1 MRNDL
6 LNSARRAVKYWW
18 LSLIVGLLALGIGVW
33 CLFKPLEALLTLTI
47 LFVTGFIVVGVLE
60 IIFAIS
66 NKNAIDGWGWTF
78 ASGIIDLALGL
89 LLLFIPIETPLI
101 MIYFVG
107 FWIMFQSVWAIGM
120 AVDLQKIR
128 IDGWGWLLAL
138 AILGLIFSFVFI
150 LSPGF
155 GGGFIVA
162 LMSISFIAYGIFRI
176 YLSFKFKS
184 YKDKLDQIE
193 E

>member
-1 MRNDL
+1 MKNDL
-6 LNSARRAVKYWW
+6 LNSARKAVKYWW
-18 LSLIVGLLALGIGVW
+18 LSLIIGLLALGIGIW
-33 CLFKPLEALLTLTI
+33 CIFKPLEALLTLTI
-47 LFVTGFIVVGVLE
+47 LFVAGFIIVGIME

-66 NKNAIDGWGWTF
+66 NRNTINGWGWTL

-89 LLLFIPIETPLI
+89 ILLWLPIETPLI

-107 FWIMFQSVWAIGM
+107 FWIMFQSVWAIGT
-120 AVDLQKIR
+120 AVDLQKMNVS
-128 IDGWGWLLAL
+128 GWGWLLAL

-155 GGGFIVA
+155 GGGFIVV
-162 LMSISFIAYGIFRI
+162 LMSISFIMYGIFRI
-176 YLSFKFKS
+176 YLSFKLKS
-184 YKDKLDQIE
+184 YKDRIE